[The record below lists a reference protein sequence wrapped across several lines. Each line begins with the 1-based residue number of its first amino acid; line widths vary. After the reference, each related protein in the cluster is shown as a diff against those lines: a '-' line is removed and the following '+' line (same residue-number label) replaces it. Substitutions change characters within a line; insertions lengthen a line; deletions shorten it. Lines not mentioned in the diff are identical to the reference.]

1 MRVPPPQRLLTG
13 PLIEAGVAGTF
24 RLMLNVRAVLCPQPF
39 TARTLNVPPQKAD
52 PKLSVMLLV
61 PDPAVMVVPAGTVHW

>member
-13 PLIEAGVAGTF
+13 PLIVPGVAGVF
-24 RLMLNVRAVLCPQPF
+24 LLMLNERVELCPQPF
-39 TARTLNVPPQKAD
+39 TARTLNVPPQKAE

-61 PDPAVMVVPAGTVHW
+61 PAPAVMVVPAGTVHW